1 MIYYVYFDSYGDPR
15 KAVSA
20 EELKEHYNNDPDSFL
35 KAVRGNAPGTAHM
48 TAHVG
53 TLNFMS
59 RSDLDEFLN
68 SMNEANKG
76 FFEGEGNSRP
86 YNF

>member
-1 MIYYVYFDSYGDPR
+1 MIYYVYYDSYGDPK
-15 KAVSA
+15 KAISA
-20 EELKEHYNNDPDSFL
+20 EELREFYNNDPDEFL
-35 KAVRGNAPGTAHM
+35 KAFRGSAPGTAHM

-53 TLNFMS
+53 TLNFS
-59 RSDLDEFLN
+59 SKSDLEEFLS
-68 SMNEANKG
+68 SMSESNKG

>member
-1 MIYYVYFDSYGDPR
+1 MIYYVYYDSYGDPI

-20 EELKEHYNNDPDSFL
+20 EELKRHYNNDPEAL
-35 KAVRGNAPGTAHM
+35 LEAVRGRAPGTSHM
-48 TAHVG
+48 TAHIG
-53 TLNFMS
+53 TLNFS
-59 RSDLDEFLN
+59 SERDLEEFLG
-68 SMNEANKG
+68 SMSESNKG